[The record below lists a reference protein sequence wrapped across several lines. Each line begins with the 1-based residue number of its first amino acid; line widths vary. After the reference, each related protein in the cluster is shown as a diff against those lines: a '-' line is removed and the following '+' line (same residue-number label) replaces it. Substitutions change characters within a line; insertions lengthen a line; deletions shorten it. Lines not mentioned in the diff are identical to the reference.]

1 MFVLIMFVRD
11 TSDRQTVTHKRGL
24 SVYCKLMSRLHKP
37 KTDGGSLSPRPRG
50 PATRQPNLAPQ
61 PGTDLAPTRHRPGN
75 PAVPGAVPGNPAT
88 RHRPS
93 AA

>member
-1 MFVLIMFVRD
+1 VFVLIMFVRD

-24 SVYCKLMSRLHKP
+24 SVYCKLMSRLHTVNRKP
-37 KTDGGSLSPRPRG
+37 TASLSPG
-50 PATRQPNLAPQ
+50 PEARQPDSLTRHPD
-61 PGTDLAPTRHRPGN
+61 PAPTRHRPGTAPATRQY
-75 PAVPGAVPGNPAT
+75 PAVPGNSAA